1 MVLSTHSR
9 ILALSV
15 NSLISTILSVT
26 RSALRPPNPT
36 SVGMLATLYSIP
48 MSVIRPLDSSV
59 ESSSASEKAILVNL
73 STGDGVRSRTR
84 DVRSGVTVRHE
95 AQAEVVK
102 RVSSS
107 VFEAEHERR

>member
-1 MVLSTHSR
+1 MTLSTHSR
-9 ILALSV
+9 ILSLSA
-15 NSLISTILSVT
+15 NILTSTILSMT

-36 SVGMLATLYSIP
+36 SVGMLVTPYSVP
-48 MSVIRPLDSSV
+48 MSVIRPLDSSL

-84 DVRSGVTVRHE
+84 DMRSGVMVRHG

-102 RVSSS
+102 RISSS